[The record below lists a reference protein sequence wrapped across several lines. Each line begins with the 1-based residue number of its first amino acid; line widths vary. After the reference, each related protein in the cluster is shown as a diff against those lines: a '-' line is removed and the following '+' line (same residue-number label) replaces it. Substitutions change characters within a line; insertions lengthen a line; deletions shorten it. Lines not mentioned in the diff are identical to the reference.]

1 MWIVRLALNRPYTFV
16 VLALFLFLIAP
27 VMLLRTP
34 VDIFPSINIPVVS
47 IIWTYSGF
55 VPEEMES
62 RITSIYERALTTT
75 VGNIEHIESQS
86 YYGVSVIKVYL
97 QPQANVDGTIA
108 EVNAEAEATMV
119 KLPHGVT
126 PPLVIRYSASTV
138 PILQLG
144 LSGPGLSEQQLN
156 DYGTFFIRPQL
167 ATIPGAAIPLPFGGK
182 VRQIMVDIDS
192 SQLKQERLSPLDV
205 VDAINAQ
212 NVILPAGTAKIGKI
226 EYNIGLNGQPVTV
239 QELNSLPIKAVNGG
253 TIFIRDVAHVRDGFA
268 VQTNIVR
275 QDGQRGAL
283 LTVEKS
289 GDASTLAIVAGIRHA
304 LPAVAATL
312 PPQLI
317 IRPLADQSV
326 FVRAALSGVVR
337 EGVIAAS
344 LTSIMILVF
353 IGSWRSTVIICI
365 SIPLSILTSLLLLSV
380 LGESINIMTLGGL
393 ALAVGVLVD
402 DATVEIENMQRNVAM
417 GKELRQAILDGAQ
430 EIAVPAFVSTVCISI
445 VFVPMFFLTGVP
457 RYLFVP
463 LAEAVV
469 FALFASYFF
478 SRTIIP
484 TFVMFLLPKEV
495 EDSRYPK
502 PGHPEGWFARI
513 HRRFEVGFE
522 SLRTK
527 YTALLSQC
535 LDKRRAFMSVFL
547 IFCLSSLLLIPWLG
561 QDFFPAVDA
570 GQFLLHVRAK
580 TGTRIEETARLIDE
594 VDRYIKT
601 QIPAEELGGILDNIG
616 LPTSGINLSYDN
628 SGTIGNADAN
638 IMVSLQ
644 TKHHP
649 TADYVAHLREEL
661 PKLFPGTQFN
671 FEPADIVAQTLNFG
685 IPAPI
690 DIQIVGADVPD
701 DFAIASQIAERMRTV
716 PGAVDVHIQ
725 QQMDHPR
732 LQYNIDRVR
741 IQQVGLTERD
751 VAANVLI
758 ALSSSFQTTPNFW
771 LDYKNGVSYSIAAQ
785 TPQYKIDSL
794 DAVNNIPVNSP
805 SAPSP
810 QLFENLASMTP
821 EAEPSVVSHSDI
833 RPVIDIYGSVQGR
846 DLGGVSNDIQRITA
860 DATKRLP
867 RGSTLVTRGQ
877 VATMHASF
885 RGLFAGLAFA
895 IALVYMLLVVNFQSW
910 TEAFIII
917 TALPGALAGICWM
930 LFLTGTTLNVPALMG
945 TIMCIGVATSNSVL
959 VITFANEH
967 FAQSRDSFK
976 AAMEA
981 GATRL
986 RPVMMTALAMII
998 GMIPMALGLG
1008 DGGEQNAPLGRAVI
1022 GGLLFATVATLFFVP
1037 IVFAVI
1043 RRDSTLPNHNTELA
1057 AHA

>member
-192 SQLKQERLSPLDV
+192 SQLKQEGLSPLDV

-495 EDSRYPK
+495 EDSRYP
-502 PGHPEGWFARI
+502 
-513 HRRFEVGFE
+513 V
-522 SLRTK
+522 
-527 YTALLSQC
+527 
-535 LDKRRAFMSVFL
+535 
-547 IFCLSSLLLIPWLG
+547 
-561 QDFFPAVDA
+561 
-570 GQFLLHVRAK
+570 
-580 TGTRIEETARLIDE
+580 
-594 VDRYIKT
+594 
-601 QIPAEELGGILDNIG
+601 
-616 LPTSGINLSYDN
+616 
-628 SGTIGNADAN
+628 
-638 IMVSLQ
+638 
-644 TKHHP
+644 
-649 TADYVAHLREEL
+649 
-661 PKLFPGTQFN
+661 
-671 FEPADIVAQTLNFG
+671 
-685 IPAPI
+685 
-690 DIQIVGADVPD
+690 
-701 DFAIASQIAERMRTV
+701 
-716 PGAVDVHIQ
+716 
-725 QQMDHPR
+725 
-732 LQYNIDRVR
+732 
-741 IQQVGLTERD
+741 
-751 VAANVLI
+751 
-758 ALSSSFQTTPNFW
+758 
-771 LDYKNGVSYSIAAQ
+771 
-785 TPQYKIDSL
+785 
-794 DAVNNIPVNSP
+794 
-805 SAPSP
+805 
-810 QLFENLASMTP
+810 
-821 EAEPSVVSHSDI
+821 
-833 RPVIDIYGSVQGR
+833 
-846 DLGGVSNDIQRITA
+846 
-860 DATKRLP
+860 
-867 RGSTLVTRGQ
+867 
-877 VATMHASF
+877 
-885 RGLFAGLAFA
+885 
-895 IALVYMLLVVNFQSW
+895 
-910 TEAFIII
+910 
-917 TALPGALAGICWM
+917 
-930 LFLTGTTLNVPALMG
+930 
-945 TIMCIGVATSNSVL
+945 
-959 VITFANEH
+959 
-967 FAQSRDSFK
+967 
-976 AAMEA
+976 
-981 GATRL
+981 
-986 RPVMMTALAMII
+986 
-998 GMIPMALGLG
+998 
-1008 DGGEQNAPLGRAVI
+1008 
-1022 GGLLFATVATLFFVP
+1022 
-1037 IVFAVI
+1037 
-1043 RRDSTLPNHNTELA
+1043 
-1057 AHA
+1057 